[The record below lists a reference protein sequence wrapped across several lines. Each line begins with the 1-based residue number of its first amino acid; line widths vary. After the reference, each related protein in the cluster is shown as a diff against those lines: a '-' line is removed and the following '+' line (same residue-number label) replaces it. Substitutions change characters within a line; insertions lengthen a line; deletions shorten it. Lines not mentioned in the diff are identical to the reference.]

1 MNFRT
6 GGQTGV
12 DRAVLDEC
20 LRRDIAVGGWCPDK
34 RIAEDGRIADRYPLQ
49 ALEEAGYPERTEANV
64 RDSDAT
70 LVLHFGSITGGTKFT
85 LECCQKLKKPQR
97 KKIAIFHFN
106 SLQKEIVQLVEI
118 FLLMQ
123 ED

>member
-20 LRRDIAVGGWCPDK
+20 LRRDLAVGGWCPDK

-85 LECCQKLKKPQR
+85 LECCQKLKKPSM
-97 KKIAIFHFN
+97 
-106 SLQKEIVQLVEI
+106 SLNLIEGDFES
-118 FLLMQ
+118 
-123 ED
+123 